1 MATVNHVSCAHA
13 FGAAGRGVDRF
24 DCGLGEVT
32 VGIVLITCS
41 RTFTVSSIQP
51 LYDATDKSK
60 ATGGWGNLLDYL
72 RSEAFQQTFQTSKYV
87 IIQIDT
93 DKSEEYGVPKN
104 DASGELR
111 GAGISSAGIDA
122 DLGGIEDVADDTADP
137 DVGADAEAPETAT
150 GAPGTDAPTT
160 DQTV

>member
-1 MATVNHVSCAHA
+1 M
-13 FGAAGRGVDRF
+13 
-24 DCGLGEVT
+24 
-32 VGIVLITCS
+32 
-41 RTFTVSSIQP
+41 
-51 LYDATDKSK
+51 
-60 ATGGWGNLLDYL
+60 
-72 RSEAFQQTFQTSKYV
+72 
-87 IIQIDT
+87 
-93 DKSEEYGVPKN
+93 
-104 DASGELR
+104 R